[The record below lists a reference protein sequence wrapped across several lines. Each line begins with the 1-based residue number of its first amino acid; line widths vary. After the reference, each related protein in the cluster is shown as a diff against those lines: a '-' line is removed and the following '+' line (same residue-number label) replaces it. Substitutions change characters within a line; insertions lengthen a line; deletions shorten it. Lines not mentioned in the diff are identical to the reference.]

1 MLNLGILA
9 LLHLQV
15 SVTLY
20 FVLIFLNGFIVK
32 EKKVLITGC
41 EGLSSTR

>member
-1 MLNLGILA
+1 MLNLAILA
-9 LLHLQV
+9 LLQV

-32 EKKVLITGC
+32 EKKSPNYWL
-41 EGLSSTR
+41 